1 MDTQTK
7 YNQTKTQV
15 QATCKDISEVSGD
28 ESSGESYYALMA
40 DLEDN
45 RSQPG
50 RRTKGSRKDASKS
63 NTLREDFRLCLIW
76 GINYG

>member
-15 QATCKDISEVSGD
+15 QTTCKDISEVSGD
-28 ESSGESYYALMA
+28 ESSGDSHYALMA

-45 RSQPG
+45 RS
-50 RRTKGSRKDASKS
+50 
-63 NTLREDFRLCLIW
+63 
-76 GINYG
+76 